1 MTKEWLALILLPC
14 INAMA
19 ECLTAVSV
27 SVHDQLT
34 LSMSVAIGSSI
45 QTILFVMPS
54 VVLLGWAT
62 NKPLSLLFDPFES
75 VVLYLSVTTMNYV
88 VGDGKS
94 NWMEGVIL
102 ICECCSITY
111 ENMR

>member
-1 MTKEWLALILLPC
+1 MSKEWLALILLPC

-19 ECLTAVSV
+19 ECLTAVTV
-27 SVHDQLT
+27 SVQDQLT

-45 QTILFVMPS
+45 QTILFVMPA

-62 NKPLSLLFDPFES
+62 DKPLSLLFDPFES
-75 VVLYLSVTTMNYV
+75 VVLYFSVTTMNYV

-102 ICECCSITY
+102 VCSY
-111 ENMR
+111 SSSSFG